1 MGDILFLAHR
11 VPYPPDRGDK
21 IRGFNILKYLSTK
34 KRVHLIAFADDPKDL
49 KQKSGLAKYTG
60 NRSIIW
66 RAKTQM
72 KAGLQA
78 LMSHR
83 PISLTAFDNDAVR
96 ESVENILARHAI
108 DTIFV
113 FSSQMAQYLPARP
126 HQRVI
131 MDFVDMDSAK
141 FAAYAQTSKGPMG
154 WMLGREAR
162 LLLQHEKAI
171 AARADASL
179 FVSEAEAELFRQRT
193 GADRVHVVENG
204 IDTDF
209 FDPSA
214 PFKRIDTM
222 GRSIVFTGQMDYRPN
237 IEGVT
242 WFVETILPHIRL
254 VHPDARFMIVGRN
267 PTDAVKALAKQP
279 GVTVVGEVADVR
291 GWLAQAAV
299 VVAPLKLARGIQNK
313 VLEGM
318 AMARPV
324 VASAAAATGIEH
336 GGTIRVG
343 STVGEIAEHVTQ
355 LLSDRREATALGES
369 ARKQVMDHYS
379 WAARLAPLDD
389 VLGLPL
395 RDAKQKHTARAT
407 DVVKPPRRRTA
418 A

>member
-11 VPYPPDRGDK
+11 IPYPPNRGDK
-21 IRGFNILKYLSTK
+21 IRGFNILKYLSAK
-34 KRVHLIAFADDPKDL
+34 KRVHLIAFADDAADL
-49 KQKSGLAKYTG
+49 RRQSGLARYLG
-60 NRSIIW
+60 HRAIFWRSKSQGMAAI
-66 RAKTQM
+66 
-72 KAGLQA
+72 QA
-78 LMSHR
+78 LLSHR
-83 PISLTAFDNDAVR
+83 PVSLTAFDHDGLREAVA
-96 ESVENILARHAI
+96 NTLARHAI

-126 HQRVI
+126 KQRVI

-141 FAAYAQTSKGPMG
+141 FAAYAKSAKWPMA

-162 LLLQHEKAI
+162 LLQAHEKAI

-179 FVSEAEAELFRQRT
+179 FVTEEEAALFRERT
-193 GADRVHVVENG
+193 GADEVHVVENG
-204 IDTDF
+204 IDTEL
-209 FDPSA
+209 FDPAGSY
-214 PFKRIDTM
+214 KRIDSI
-222 GRSIVFTGQMDYRPN
+222 GQLIVFTGQMDYRPN

-254 VHPDARFMIVGRN
+254 VHPDARFMIVGRS

-291 GWLAQAAV
+291 GWLAAASV

-324 VASAAAATGIEH
+324 VASAAAAEGIDH
-336 GGTIRVG
+336 NGTIHVG
-343 STVGEIAEHVTQ
+343 ATVGEMAEAVTQ
-355 LLSDRREATALGES
+355 LLSDRSGAAELGRK
-369 ARKQVMDHYS
+369 ARQQVIDRYS
-379 WAARLAPLDD
+379 WEARLAPLDK

-395 RDAKQKHTARAT
+395 RKAKEDRTARAT
-407 DVVKPPRRRTA
+407 DVPRKPRA